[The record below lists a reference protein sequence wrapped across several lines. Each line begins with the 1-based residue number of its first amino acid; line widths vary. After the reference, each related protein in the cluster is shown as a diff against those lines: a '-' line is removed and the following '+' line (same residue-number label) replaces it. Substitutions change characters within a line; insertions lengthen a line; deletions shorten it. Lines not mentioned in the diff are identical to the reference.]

1 MSDERE
7 KWEVEKQ
14 EKEKE
19 LAYMKLHQE
28 GQLKEKEEE
37 MKTLLEKRVSSVKED
52 MDRLE
57 LALQLEIKDL
67 TMKHQQEVGATN

>member
-7 KWEVEKQ
+7 KWEVERQ

-19 LAYMKLHQE
+19 LVHMKLHQE
-28 GQLKEKEEE
+28 EQLKEKEEE

-57 LALQLEIKDL
+57 LSLQLEINDL

>member
-7 KWEVEKQ
+7 KWEVERQ

-19 LAYMKLHQE
+19 LAYVKLQQE
-28 GQLKEKEEE
+28 EQLKEKEEE
-37 MKTLLEKRVSSVKED
+37 MKTLLEKQVSSVKED

-57 LALQLEIKDL
+57 LSLQLEMKDL
-67 TMKHQQEVGATN
+67 TMKHQQEVGVTN